1 MAIYNQVL
9 IIYGSE
15 TGNTERAAEIMA
27 SVLNRQEGIQA
38 ETMNVGDLRVEEK
51 LKNAKAVLMGASTWD
66 HGLPQDDF
74 KSFMEDVDPA
84 LIKPLEVGVFGF
96 GDPEGFP
103 EAFCGA
109 TDVIRGWLKDV
120 GATVVGDNLRL
131 GADADDV
138 RNDLETFALRYVG
151 IATDLDP
158 THVIN

>member
-27 SVLNRQEGIQA
+27 GVLNRQDGVQA
-38 ETMNVGDLRVEEK
+38 ETINVGDLRVEEK
-51 LKNAKAVLMGASTWD
+51 LSGAKAVLMGASTWD

-74 KSFMEDVDPA
+74 KAFMDDVDPA
-84 LIKPLEVGVFGF
+84 LIQPLEVGIFGF

-109 TDVIRGWLKDV
+109 TDVIRTWLGEL

-131 GADADDV
+131 GGDADDV
-138 RNDLETFALRYVG
+138 REALETFALRYVG

-158 THVIN
+158 EHVIN

>member
-27 SVLNRQEGIQA
+27 HALNRQDGIQA
-38 ETMNVGDLRVEEK
+38 ETIAAGDLRVEEK
-51 LKNAKAVLMGASTWD
+51 LKSAKAVLMGASTWD

-74 KSFMEDVDPA
+74 KVFMEDVDPA
-84 LIKPLEVGVFGF
+84 LISPLDVGVFGF

-109 TDVIRGWLKDV
+109 TDVIRTWLSEK

-131 GADADDV
+131 GGDADDL
-138 RNDLETFALRYVG
+138 RQDLETFALKFVG

-158 THVIN
+158 EHVIN